1 MGTRAFQKT
10 AFEPSAFEMTR
21 DYSLVSAVYPVVLSG
36 IQNRFVYARTAT
48 LDGGSYTSAG
58 ATIYLSFGRYLAG
71 SPTTFSHSGEPVSLR
86 ATRYAAIDTAP
97 FSIAGVASSLMY
109 GRAFTGSVPYTVT
122 PGVTLVRLGLNFP
135 VFSGSVNVGGQ
146 NVGVLFGH
154 YVKAEDRIF
163 NSDGFSANTLVARYA
178 QASSGSYTEDLSGNL
193 LFDRRLAS
201 AANGFLLVGEAVV
214 PRADRKLFPDV
225 GNYNYVGKSAITPK
239 GFHLRMMPD
248 AFNVAGF
255 VAETRADR
263 KFFLD
268 DDAVAVSGKNL
279 QLTKRLILRSNGTA
293 FALVGQPLDII
304 ARRYLKAEDATYF
317 TSGKSIQT
325 IRRAYLPL
333 AKGSYLIAGKPTRIF
348 RTLLPLVAVSGQY
361 LVNGRPAK
369 VFFSSFASPDPEIMF
384 ADWEAQYFLVEAED
398 RYFIVPSEPDN
409 GDIYELPEYREME
422 TAPRRRQN

>member
-36 IQNRFVYARTAT
+36 IQNRFVYARTVMLGA
-48 LDGGSYTSAG
+48 GSFTSAG
-58 ATIYLSFGRYLAG
+58 GTVQLTFGRYLVG
-71 SPTTFSHSGEPVSLR
+71 SPTTFSQSGGAVNLR
-86 ATRYAAIDTAP
+86 ADRYTTLGVGSFDTD
-97 FSIAGVASSLMY
+97 GVASTLQY
-109 GRAFTGSVPYTVT
+109 GRAFAGSVPFTVT
-122 PGVTLVRLGLNFP
+122 PGVTALRLGLNFP
-135 VFSGSVNVGGQ
+135 VFAGSVSISGQ
-146 NVGVLFGH
+146 DVGVLFGH

-163 NSDGFSANTLVARYA
+163 NTDGFSATTLVARYA
-178 QASSGSYTEDLSGNL
+178 QAAPGSYTESLSGNL

-248 AFNVAGF
+248 AFNVSGF

-263 KFFLD
+263 KFLM
-268 DDAVAVSGKNL
+268 DDAPVAVGGQNL
-279 QLTKRLILRSNGTA
+279 QLTKRLILRSGGSA
-293 FALVGQPLDII
+293 FTLVGQPLDII

-317 TSGKSIQT
+317 TSGKSIQAK
-325 IRRAYLPL
+325 RRAYLPL
-333 AKGSYLIAGKPTRIF
+333 AKGSYLINGKPTRIF

-361 LVNGRPAK
+361 LVDGRPAK
-369 VFFSSFASPDPEIMF
+369 VFFSSFASPDPEMMF
-384 ADWEAQYFLVEAED
+384 VDWEAQYFLVEAED